1 MTWFLDGLKLD
12 LEVLSRSLEK
22 RRQRVASATAASR
35 RNGALMI
42 SPLERARLLDA
53 EMQLQRAWLEL
64 NLREISSA
72 ARKSPW
78 AKLNALKLG
87 VMGVSIPQTP
97 VAVGRGG
104 EPADEPLPRR
114 AHKEKA

>member
-1 MTWFLDGLKLD
+1 M
-12 LEVLSRSLEK
+12 
-22 RRQRVASATAASR
+22 
-35 RNGALMI
+35 N

-64 NLREISSA
+64 NLRDLSSA

-87 VMGVSIPQTP
+87 LVGSSILKHRSLWIAAASLVMNIY
-97 VAVGRGG
+97 R
-104 EPADEPLPRR
+104 RR
-114 AHKEKA
+114 ARKE

>member
-1 MTWFLDGLKLD
+1 M
-12 LEVLSRSLEK
+12 
-22 RRQRVASATAASR
+22 
-35 RNGALMI
+35 N

-64 NLREISSA
+64 NLRDISSA

-87 VMGVSIPQTP
+87 VMGSSILKHRSLW
-97 VAVGRGG
+97 VAAASLLMNIYR
-104 EPADEPLPRR
+104 RR
-114 AHKEKA
+114 ARKEHA